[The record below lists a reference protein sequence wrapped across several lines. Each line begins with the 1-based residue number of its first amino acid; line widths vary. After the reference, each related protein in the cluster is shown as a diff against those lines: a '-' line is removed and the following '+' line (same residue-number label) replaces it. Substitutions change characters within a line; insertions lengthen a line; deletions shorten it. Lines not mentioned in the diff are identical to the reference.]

1 MKKQVFNFDSAACT
15 HQGKVRHVNEDN
27 YLMKPELGVWVVADG
42 MGGHENGA
50 LASQTT
56 VDEIETIGQTA
67 TAPDLL
73 ARFNDR
79 VMRANEKLIA
89 YTQGSDDL
97 IIGATIVGV
106 LTFERSYACVWAG
119 DSRIYRIRNG
129 EITQLT
135 KDHTEAQDL
144 VDQGTLTEEEA
155 KVWPRRNV
163 ITRAIGV
170 MDDLELDLQQGETV
184 VGDVFV
190 LCSDGLTGHVEDD
203 EICEK
208 ASSLSA
214 QDACNA
220 LVDLTLERGASDNV
234 TVIVVKC
241 NVRDDVTIPGV
252 GPK

>member
-1 MKKQVFNFDSAACT
+1 MKKQVFKFESAACT
-15 HQGKVRHVNEDN
+15 HQGNVRRVNEDN
-27 YLMKPELGVWVVADG
+27 YLMQPHTGVWVVADG

-50 LASQTT
+50 LAAQTT
-56 VDEIETIGQTA
+56 VDEIGTIGQTA

-79 VMRANEKLIA
+79 VMRANEKLIK
-89 YTQGSDDL
+89 YTQGSDGL
-97 IIGATIVGV
+97 IIGATVVAV

-129 EITQLT
+129 EILQLT
-135 KDHTEAQDL
+135 KDHTEAQEL

-170 MDDLELDLQQGETV
+170 VDDLELELRQGEIA
-184 VGDVFV
+184 VGDIFV
-190 LCSDGLTGHVEDD
+190 LCSDGLTGHVADD
-203 EICEK
+203 EIC
-208 ASSLSA
+208 ARANALSA
-214 QDACNA
+214 QEACDA

-234 TVIVVKC
+234 TVVVVKC
-241 NVRDDVTIPGV
+241 QVRDDVTIPGF
-252 GPK
+252 GHK